1 MAEAERRGRAGIGR
15 EKEIEIFDAFSL
27 PLSLC
32 RPPGLRRRRSLCC
45 CPTKP
50 QTPNAR
56 TLARPTAL
64 CPPILQD
71 MPTPTPSLRPKQS
84 GRETPQVCQAFAA
97 LQVYNSMF
105 FARASA
111 RPRVARKQ
119 LVSHFSRRFPR
130 SLDSP
135 PPPCRVSR
143 QAADL
148 VVLVRLKQRERV
160 NKSPQEAWQ
169 EIRTAY
175 LLRTDDATT
184 KQERG
189 DKLRLPTE

>member
-1 MAEAERRGRAGIGR
+1 
-15 EKEIEIFDAFSL
+15 
-27 PLSLC
+27 
-32 RPPGLRRRRSLCC
+32 
-45 CPTKP
+45 
-50 QTPNAR
+50 
-56 TLARPTAL
+56 
-64 CPPILQD
+64 
-71 MPTPTPSLRPKQS
+71 
-84 GRETPQVCQAFAA
+84 
-97 LQVYNSMF
+97 MF
-105 FARASA
+105 CARASA

-135 PPPCRVSR
+135 PDPPPCRVSR

-175 LLRTDDATT
+175 LLRTDYATK
-184 KQERG
+184 KQESS
-189 DKLRLPTE
+189 DKLRLQTE